1 MAADA
6 KKGVK
11 SIGMKDASLFR
22 QQVYI
27 NGKWSDA
34 DSGETTDITNPSTG
48 EVLGTV
54 PNCGA
59 TEAKRAI
66 EAANAAWP
74 MWRSKTAKERAGIM
88 RRWYELMMENQ
99 EDLARLMTAEQGKPL
114 SESRGEIAY
123 AASFIEWFGEEG
135 KRLYG
140 DTIPGHATDKRIV
153 VIKQPIGV
161 TVAITPWNFP
171 AAMITR
177 KAAPALAA
185 GCPMVIKPAPD
196 TPFSAF
202 ALCELAER
210 AGVPAGILS
219 TVTGDAVGIGS
230 EFTGN
235 PIVRKLSFTGSTGV
249 GKLLMKQ
256 CSGTVKKLALEL
268 GGNAPFIVFDDAD
281 LEKAIPGAMASKFR
295 NAGQTCVCANRIMV
309 QSMVYDKFKQILADA
324 STHIKVAGGFAVGVA
339 IGTSFNDTA
348 VNNISVS
355 VEDAVSKGA
364 KLLTGGHRHKLG
376 GTFYEPTVLSGV
388 TTDML
393 VAKEETFGPMAPVF
407 KFETE
412 EEAIEMANDTEF
424 GLAAYFYSR
433 DIGRIWRVAE
443 GLEYGIVGI
452 NEGIISTEV
461 APFGGV
467 KESGTG
473 REGSKYGIEDY
484 LELKYLC
491 MGGIND

>member
-1 MAADA
+1 
-6 KKGVK
+6 
-11 SIGMKDASLFR
+11 
-22 QQVYI
+22 
-27 NGKWSDA
+27 
-34 DSGETTDITNPSTG
+34 
-48 EVLGTV
+48 
-54 PNCGA
+54 
-59 TEAKRAI
+59 
-66 EAANAAWP
+66 
-74 MWRSKTAKERAGIM
+74 
-88 RRWYELMMENQ
+88 
-99 EDLARLMTAEQGKPL
+99 
-114 SESRGEIAY
+114 
-123 AASFIEWFGEEG
+123 
-135 KRLYG
+135 
-140 DTIPGHATDKRIV
+140 
-153 VIKQPIGV
+153 
-161 TVAITPWNFP
+161 
-171 AAMITR
+171 
-177 KAAPALAA
+177 
-185 GCPMVIKPAPD
+185 MVIKPAPD

-230 EFTGN
+230 QFTGN

-268 GGNAPFIVFDDAD
+268 GGNAPFIVFNDAD
-281 LEKAIPGAMASKFR
+281 LEAALPGAMASKFR

-309 QSMVYDKFKQILADA
+309 QSKVYDKFTKMLADA
-324 STHIKVAGGFAVGVA
+324 AKHLKVADGFEEGADQGPLINEAAVKKIESHVK
-339 IGTSFNDTA
+339 
-348 VNNISVS
+348 
-355 VEDAVSKGA
+355 DAVSKGA

-393 VAKEETFGPMAPVF
+393 VAKEETFGPMAPIF

-443 GLEYGIVGI
+443 GLEYGIVGV

>member
-1 MAADA
+1 MAVNA

-59 TEAKRAI
+59 AEAKRAI
-66 EAANAAWP
+66 ESANAAWP
-74 MWRSKTAKERAGIM
+74 IWRSKTAKERAGIM

-123 AASFIEWFGEEG
+123 AAGFIEWFGEEG

-140 DTIPGHATDKRIV
+140 DTIPAHATDKRIV

-230 EFTGN
+230 QFTGN

-268 GGNAPFIVFDDAD
+268 GGNAPFIVFNDAD
-281 LEKAIPGAMASKFR
+281 LEAALPGAMASKFR

-309 QSMVYDKFKQILADA
+309 QSKVYDKFTKMLADA
-324 STHIKVAGGFAVGVA
+324 AKHLKVADGF
-339 IGTSFNDTA
+339 
-348 VNNISVS
+348 
-355 VEDAVSKGA
+355 EEGA
-364 KLLTGGHRHKLG
+364 
-376 GTFYEPTVLSGV
+376 
-388 TTDML
+388 DQ
-393 VAKEETFGPMAPVF
+393 GP
-407 KFETE
+407 
-412 EEAIEMANDTEF
+412 
-424 GLAAYFYSR
+424 L
-433 DIGRIWRVAE
+433 
-443 GLEYGIVGI
+443 I
-452 NEGIISTEV
+452 NEAAV
-461 APFGGV
+461 
-467 KESGTG
+467 
-473 REGSKYGIEDY
+473 
-484 LELKYLC
+484 
-491 MGGIND
+491 